1 MSRCVVFHSVV
12 FVPIPHSE
20 LVSRK
25 WWTKF
30 IRLYFGFSK
39 PLCLSIYRPP
49 FFSQSFS
56 VLLLFEHNCWHF
68 QLRKVWHPEVLS
80 FSATG
85 NLQFFFIDIFG
96 DNLWLAHQI
105 LVSGLFFLWLPP
117 FTLWMDFPE
126 TAKQVCSFVPRAFH
140 SLWFF
145 WRTSD
150 VKTRNSFLFLLL

>member
-1 MSRCVVFHSVV
+1 MCRFVVFHSAVL
-12 FVPIPHSE
+12 VPIPIVNRFRASGRPS
-20 LVSRK
+20 LFVCTSGFRNPYASRS
-25 WWTKF
+25 TGH
-30 IRLYFGFSK
+30 L
-39 PLCLSIYRPP
+39 
-49 FFSQSFS
+49 FFSQTFS

-68 QLRKVWHPEVLS
+68 QLRKVWDPEVFN
-80 FSATG
+80 FSATRKQ
-85 NLQFFFIDIFG
+85 QFNSIDIFG
-96 DNLWLAHQI
+96 DKLWIAQQF

-150 VKTRNSFLFLLL
+150 IKTRNSFLFLLL